1 MYGARDN
8 YNPKGSHVMAS
19 LIRKFYEA
27 KQKNYDKVTCWGSGK
42 PLREFLFIEDFADA
56 CFKVLTKWNP
66 NINNSPIDD
75 NGNLLNWMNI
85 GSDYEISI
93 KDLAEKIA
101 TIIEYK
107 GEIIWDTN
115 MPDGTP
121 RKKLDSTYIKALGW
135 EAKTDLDNGIKKT
148 LKNFKYELKTKII
161 KQ

>member
-1 MYGARDN
+1 
-8 YNPKGSHVMAS
+8 
-19 LIRKFYEA
+19 
-27 KQKNYDKVTCWGSGK
+27 
-42 PLREFLFIEDFADA
+42 
-56 CFKVLTKWNP
+56 
-66 NINNSPIDD
+66 
-75 NGNLLNWMNI
+75 MNI